1 MPHFSPN
8 AYFCTMQPSEEL
20 KNHIETE
27 IIPRYESFDAA
38 HGTDHVRT
46 VIAQSLDLARHYDV
60 DADMI
65 YAVAAYHDT
74 GLARGRELHHIHSGE
89 ILLADTELRRWFTAE
104 QLAVMRDAVEDHR
117 ASSDHAP
124 RTIYGR
130 IVAEADRC
138 IDPATVLRRT
148 VQYGLS
154 HCPALDREGHFER
167 CLAHLRK
174 KYAEGG
180 YLRLFRS
187 LDSRI
192 GQRPQTGGTA
202 GADPRR
208 SPSARGLRCG
218 LRPRDRPINR
228 PALRTPAALYI

>member
-1 MPHFSPN
+1 MPHFPPN

-174 KYAEGG
+174 KYAESG
-180 YLRLFRS
+180 YLRL
-187 LDSRI
+187 
-192 GQRPQTGGTA
+192 
-202 GADPRR
+202 
-208 SPSARGLRCG
+208 
-218 LRPRDRPINR
+218 
-228 PALRTPAALYI
+228 

>member
-1 MPHFSPN
+1 MPHFPPN

-89 ILLADTELRRWFTAE
+89 ILLADTELRRWFTAVRCSTVCPTAPHSTARDTSN
-104 QLAVMRDAVEDHR
+104 AVLHTCGKSTPKAVT
-117 ASSDHAP
+117 SGSGFP
-124 RTIYGR
+124 NRTT
-130 IVAEADRC
+130 
-138 IDPATVLRRT
+138 PAN
-148 VQYGLS
+148 
-154 HCPALDREGHFER
+154 
-167 CLAHLRK
+167 
-174 KYAEGG
+174 
-180 YLRLFRS
+180 
-187 LDSRI
+187 
-192 GQRPQTGGTA
+192 
-202 GADPRR
+202 RR
-208 SPSARGLRCG
+208 SCG
-218 LRPRDRPINR
+218 R
-228 PALRTPAALYI
+228 

>member
-1 MPHFSPN
+1 MPHFPPN
-8 AYFCTMQPSEEL
+8 AYFCTMQPSEALE
-20 KNHIETE
+20 NHIETE
-27 IIPRYESFDAA
+27 SIPRYESFDAA

-89 ILLADTELRRWFTAE
+89 ILLADTFMQRLFSRE
-104 QLAVMRDAVEDHR
+104 QLAVMRDAIEDHR

-138 IDPATVLRRT
+138 MEPETVIRRT
-148 VQYGLS
+148 IQYGLA
-154 HCPALDREGHFER
+154 HYPALDQTGQFER
-167 CLAHLRK
+167 CLAHLQK

-180 YLRLFRS
+180 YLRLWIPESENARKQAELRS
-187 LDSRI
+187 LIRD
-192 GQRPQTGGTA
+192 
-202 GADPRR
+202 
-208 SPSARGLRCG
+208 SARLRETF
-218 LRPRDRPINR
+218 DRIYR
-228 PALRTPAALYI
+228 QECAG

>member
-1 MPHFSPN
+1 ME
-8 AYFCTMQPSEEL
+8 PSEEL
-20 KNHIETE
+20 KAYIEAE
-27 IIPRYESFDAA
+27 IIPRYGAFDAA
-38 HGTDHVRT
+38 HRTDHVRT
-46 VIAQSLDLARHYDV
+46 VIAQSLVLAGHYEV
-60 DADMI
+60 DADMV
-65 YAVAAYHDT
+65 YAIAAYHDT
-74 GLARGRELHHIHSGE
+74 GLAHGRELHHIHSGE
-89 ILLADTELRRWFTAE
+89 ILLGDSFMRQRFTEE
-104 QLAVMRDAVEDHR
+104 QMAVMRDAIEDHR

-180 YLRLFRS
+180 YLRLWIPESDNARKQEELRALIRDEARLRAAF
-187 LDSRI
+187 DAVFD
-192 GQRPQTGGTA
+192 QETA
-202 GADPRR
+202 R
-208 SPSARGLRCG
+208 
-218 LRPRDRPINR
+218 
-228 PALRTPAALYI
+228 

>member
-1 MPHFSPN
+1 MPHFPPN

-148 VQYGLS
+148 VQYGHVPL
-154 HCPALDREGHFER
+154 
-167 CLAHLRK
+167 
-174 KYAEGG
+174 
-180 YLRLFRS
+180 
-187 LDSRI
+187 
-192 GQRPQTGGTA
+192 
-202 GADPRR
+202 PRT
-208 SPSARGLRCG
+208 
-218 LRPRDRPINR
+218 RPRGT
-228 PALRTPAALYI
+228 LRTLSCDTCGKSTPKAVTSGSGFPNRTTPANRRNCGR

>member
-1 MPHFSPN
+1 MPHFPPN

-20 KNHIETE
+20 RIYIETE

-117 ASSDHAP
+117 ASSPHDLRTHRRRGRPLHRPRDRAPPYGAVRSVPLP
-124 RTIYGR
+124 RTRPRGTLR
-130 IVAEADRC
+130 TLSCAPAEKVRRRRLP
-138 IDPATVLRRT
+138 PA
-148 VQYGLS
+148 
-154 HCPALDREGHFER
+154 
-167 CLAHLRK
+167 
-174 KYAEGG
+174 
-180 YLRLFRS
+180 

-192 GQRPQTGGTA
+192 GQRPQTGGAA

>member
-104 QLAVMRDAVEDHR
+104 QLAAMEAADE
-117 ASSDHAP
+117 ASA
-124 RTIYGR
+124 
-130 IVAEADRC
+130 AEAPEAD
-138 IDPATVLRRT
+138 
-148 VQYGLS
+148 
-154 HCPALDREGHFER
+154 
-167 CLAHLRK
+167 
-174 KYAEGG
+174 
-180 YLRLFRS
+180 
-187 LDSRI
+187 
-192 GQRPQTGGTA
+192 TG
-202 GADPRR
+202 DEE
-208 SPSARGLRCG
+208 
-218 LRPRDRPINR
+218 
-228 PALRTPAALYI
+228 

>member
-1 MPHFSPN
+1 MK
-8 AYFCTMQPSEEL
+8 PSEEL
-20 KNHIETE
+20 KAYIEAE
-27 IIPRYESFDAA
+27 IIPRYVAFDAA
-38 HGTDHVRT
+38 HRTDHVRT
-46 VIAQSLDLARHYDV
+46 VIAQSLVLAGHYEV
-60 DADMI
+60 DADMV
-65 YAVAAYHDT
+65 YAIAAYHDT
-74 GLARGRELHHIHSGE
+74 GLAYGRESHHIRSGE
-89 ILLADTELRRWFTAE
+89 ILLGDSFMRQWFTEE
-104 QLAVMRDAVEDHR
+104 QMAVMRDAIEDHR

-180 YLRLFRS
+180 YLRLWIPESDNARKQEELRALIRDEARLRAAF
-187 LDSRI
+187 DAVFD
-192 GQRPQTGGTA
+192 QETA
-202 GADPRR
+202 R
-208 SPSARGLRCG
+208 
-218 LRPRDRPINR
+218 
-228 PALRTPAALYI
+228 